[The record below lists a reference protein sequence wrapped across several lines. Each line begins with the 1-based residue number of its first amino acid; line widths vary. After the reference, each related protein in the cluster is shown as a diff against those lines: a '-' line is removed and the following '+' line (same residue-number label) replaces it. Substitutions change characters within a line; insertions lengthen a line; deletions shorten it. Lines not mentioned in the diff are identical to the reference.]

1 MNNEKE
7 TDGERY
13 EEEVIKIKL
22 VYRHLLDLIEIRK
35 ASERKLQ
42 SLVSGARLG
51 SLSAHFNGVPGLS
64 GNSSIYMTMCR
75 YDVQPTFQ
83 VLKLAYSRL

>member
-1 MNNEKE
+1 MDNEKE

-13 EEEVIKIKL
+13 EEEVIKIDL
-22 VYRHLLDLIEIRK
+22 RYWRYSHLLDLIEIRK

-42 SLVSGARLG
+42 SLVWGTRLG
-51 SLSAHFNGVPGLS
+51 SLSTHFNGVPSLS

-75 YDVQPTFQ
+75 YD
-83 VLKLAYSRL
+83 L

>member
-1 MNNEKE
+1 MDNEKE

-13 EEEVIKIKL
+13 EEEVTKIEL
-22 VYRHLLDLIEIRK
+22 RYSHLLDLIEIRK

-42 SLVSGARLG
+42 SLIWGTRLG
-51 SLSAHFNGVPGLS
+51 LLSTHFNGVPGLS

-75 YDVQPTFQ
+75 YDLQPTFQ

>member
-13 EEEVIKIKL
+13 EEEVIKTEL
-22 VYRHLLDLIEIRK
+22 VYRHLLDLIEIRE

-42 SLVSGARLG
+42 SLV
-51 SLSAHFNGVPGLS
+51 
-64 GNSSIYMTMCR
+64 
-75 YDVQPTFQ
+75 
-83 VLKLAYSRL
+83 